1 MDAVINSPH
10 QYLPIDRDIIQEVV
24 RIVFIE
30 EFVDLLTARKLPLI
44 EGCIIIANFKDF
56 QGLHLTHSFFPIP
69 IYTSPKYK
77 YVPKNTQ

>member
-30 EFVDLLTARKLPLI
+30 EFVDLLTAL
-44 EGCIIIANFKDF
+44 KDF

-69 IYTSPKYK
+69 IYTSPKYIK
-77 YVPKNTQ
+77 IHKNAE